1 MGARITRDIIE
12 SYLHCR
18 LKAHLKLAGNQGIRS
33 DYEGFLLQTRR
44 EVRQQ
49 AISKILSKTSRDD
62 VASNIPLTVASLRAG
77 SSYVL
82 DTILEDDL
90 LSVSFDGLK
99 KVDGP
104 SGLGDFHYVPMLF
117 HEGRTVGKD
126 QKLLLE
132 VMGLLLS
139 QVQGKLPAYGIVW
152 HGRECKVSKVR
163 LNPDHR
169 RSQNLLRELKEMAS
183 ASTPPSLLLNKH
195 CPVCEF
201 RQRCHDQA
209 VQEDNL
215 SLLRGMG
222 EKEIKSYVRKGIF
235 TVTQLSYT
243 FRPRRRPKWARAAP
257 RPHSFALQALALRE
271 NKIYINGSPNLKKS
285 ALSIYLDI
293 EGLPDDDLYYL
304 IGVLIDDGLTQQ
316 MHSFWADSK
325 DEQGHVITQLVQ
337 LLIQY
342 TNYTLYHFGNYE
354 NKALKALK
362 TLVPD
367 ELRQPLEEIQR
378 RAVNV
383 LSTVHASVY
392 VPTLSNTL
400 KNIAGFLGF
409 HWTDAQAT
417 GLDSIVWRCRWETTH
432 DDSLKDRLL
441 RYNREDCLG
450 LKRVTDFVTSLN
462 REQDPEPPTA
472 PTALPDVVNTS
483 ELQRNT
489 GLSHRFGKI
498 SFVFPELDFVNKCAY
513 FDYQREKVY
522 VRTNKTLK
530 GIQKVKRRER
540 RRTTRPNTQIEL
552 LTKRCPSC
560 GSKKLDH
567 GRRVSR
573 VVIDL
578 KFFNK
583 GVKRWLTKYESSKH
597 ECLKCGATFLPES
610 FPTSKEKY
618 GHGLKC
624 WFILSEHHRWAERH
638 EDYQRSQGDLW
649 VGDPEFLPSIQEIA
663 RGLLP
668 RNIRGTS
675 QEHSRWDINA
685 YR

>member
-1 MGARITRDIIE
+1 VDAKITRDIIE
-12 SYLHCR
+12 AYIACKT
-18 LKAHLKLAGNQGIRS
+18 KAHLMLAGQHGIVS
-33 DYEGFLLQTRR
+33 DYEALLAKNRQG
-44 EVRQQ
+44 VRQR
-49 AISKILSKTSRDD
+49 ATDKIISKTSRAD
-62 VASNIPLTVASLRAG
+62 VTSKMPLTAALLRAG
-77 SSYVL
+77 SSYL
-82 DTILEDDL
+82 LGTILDNDI
-90 LSVSFDGLK
+90 LSINFDGLK
-99 KVDGP
+99 RVDGP

-117 HEGRTVGKD
+117 HEDRTVGKD
-126 QKLLLE
+126 QNLLLE
-132 VMGLLLS
+132 VMGLLLLPI
-139 QVQGKLPAYGIVW
+139 QGKLPAHGIVW
-152 HGRECKVSKVR
+152 HGRDCALSKVR
-163 LNPDHR
+163 LNPDTR
-169 RSQNLLRELKEMAS
+169 SSQNILRDLNEMVIATS
-183 ASTPPSLLLNKH
+183 APRLLLNKH
-195 CPVCEF
+195 CPICEF

-209 VQEDNL
+209 VHEDNL
-215 SLLRGMG
+215 SLLRGLG
-222 EKEIKSYVRKGIF
+222 EKEIKSYVRKGLF

-293 EGLPDDDLYYL
+293 EGVPDDDLYYL
-304 IGVLIDDGLTQQ
+304 IGVLIDDGVTQQ

-325 DEQGHVITQLVQ
+325 DEQGRVIAQLVQ
-337 LLIQY
+337 LLTQY

-354 NKALKALK
+354 IKALRALK

-367 ELRQPLEEIQR
+367 DLRQPLEEIQR

-383 LSTVHASVY
+383 LTTVHAAVY

-417 GLDSIVWRCRWETTH
+417 GLDSIVWRCHWETTH

-450 LKRVTDFVTSLN
+450 LKIVTDFVTSLN
-462 REQDPEPPTA
+462 SDQDPQPLTA
-472 PTALPDVVNTS
+472 PSTLPDIISTS
-483 ELQRNT
+483 DLQRSP

-540 RRTTRPNTQIEL
+540 KTTRPNIQIEL

-560 GSKKLDH
+560 GSKNLERQPSCH
-567 GRRVSR
+567 R
-573 VVIDL
+573 
-578 KFFNK
+578 
-583 GVKRWLTKYESSKH
+583 SKV
-597 ECLKCGATFLPES
+597 L
-610 FPTSKEKY
+610 
-618 GHGLKC
+618 
-624 WFILSEHHRWAERH
+624 
-638 EDYQRSQGDLW
+638 QQG
-649 VGDPEFLPSIQEIA
+649 GQEVA
-663 RGLLP
+663 
-668 RNIRGTS
+668 N
-675 QEHSRWDINA
+675 EV
-685 YR
+685 

>member
-33 DYEGFLLQTRR
+33 DYEGFLLQTRQ

-62 VASNIPLTVASLRAG
+62 VASNIPLTAASLRAG

-99 KVDGP
+99 RVEGP

-126 QKLLLE
+126 QRLLLE
-132 VMGLLLS
+132 VMGLMLS
-139 QVQGKLPAYGIVW
+139 RSQGRLPAYGIVW
-152 HGRECKVSKVR
+152 HGRECKVTKVR
-163 LNPDHR
+163 LNPDTR
-169 RSQNLLRELKEMAS
+169 RSERLLRELKEMAS
-183 ASTPPSLLLNKH
+183 PGTPPSLILNNH

-304 IGVLIDDGLTQQ
+304 MGVLIDDGITQQ

-337 LLIQY
+337 LLMQY

-362 TLVPD
+362 SLVPD

-417 GLDSIVWRCRWETTH
+417 GLDSIVWRSRWETTH

-450 LKRVTDFVTSLN
+450 LKMVTDFVTSL
-462 REQDPEPPTA
+462 EQRPRSRDVR
-472 PTALPDVVNTS
+472 LPQQRSLMSSTPASCS
-483 ELQRNT
+483 ETPDLATDLGRY
-489 GLSHRFGKI
+489 LS
-498 SFVFPELDFVNKCAY
+498 
-513 FDYQREKVY
+513 
-522 VRTNKTLK
+522 
-530 GIQKVKRRER
+530 
-540 RRTTRPNTQIEL
+540 
-552 LTKRCPSC
+552 
-560 GSKKLDH
+560 
-567 GRRVSR
+567 
-573 VVIDL
+573 
-578 KFFNK
+578 
-583 GVKRWLTKYESSKH
+583 
-597 ECLKCGATFLPES
+597 S
-610 FPTSKEKY
+610 FPNWT
-618 GHGLKC
+618 L
-624 WFILSEHHRWAERH
+624 
-638 EDYQRSQGDLW
+638 
-649 VGDPEFLPSIQEIA
+649 
-663 RGLLP
+663 
-668 RNIRGTS
+668 
-675 QEHSRWDINA
+675 
-685 YR
+685 